1 MSKAVPSE
9 EPSGE
14 LVKEVYAQFG
24 LAYSLSE
31 CLHKTL
37 CHIHALVS
45 FEDRKDITR
54 PRVEEKL
61 SYAYSLTLG
70 QVRDEIRGL
79 VPEDLFAKLDQGVEK
94 RNFLAHDFWF
104 ERVHL
109 MLSTTGLHS
118 IFQELDE
125 YSFLFCRLDEMA
137 STYLA
142 AQTKKF
148 GLTDELLQACS
159 DEVISGKPMKPL
171 LQKRKLRKQE
181 RVIRA
186 WEFTMAEGGKPLVFE
201 SADGE
206 LWQLCDVGLGWTH
219 YDEVEPDWQENE
231 TIARYLPADIN
242 PRPKYSKP
250 WHYEFGLAKGAL
262 LWVRPGKR
270 ERSFEWG
277 IQTEREKIRR
287 NPTAD
292 HKDI

>member
-1 MSKAVPSE
+1 MSNTVPSE

-14 LVKEVYAQFG
+14 LVKELYAQFG
-24 LAYSLSE
+24 LAYSLGE
-31 CLHKTL
+31 CLHRTL

-70 QVRDEIRGL
+70 QVKDEIKGL
-79 VPEDLFAKLDQGVEK
+79 VPQDLFSKLDKGVEK

-125 YSFLFCRLDEMA
+125 YCSLFCGLDEMA

-142 AQTKKF
+142 AQTEKF
-148 GLTDELLQACS
+148 GLTDGLLQACL
-159 DEVISGKPMKPL
+159 DDVISGKPMRPL
-171 LQKRKLRKQE
+171 LQKRKLRKRE
-181 RVIRA
+181 RITRA
-186 WEFTMAEGGKPLVFE
+186 WEFTMADGGKPLIFE

-219 YDEVEPDWQENE
+219 YDQVEPDWQENE
-231 TIARYLPADIN
+231 IIGRYLPADIN

-250 WHYEFGLAKGAL
+250 WHYEFSLARGAL
-262 LWVRPGKR
+262 LWVRPGKP
-270 ERSFEWG
+270 ERSFAWG
-277 IQTEREKIRR
+277 IQTKRGIIGQ
-287 NPTAD
+287 NLAAD
-292 HKDI
+292 QKDT